1 MILGQWFQRAFSRPP
16 TGSLAEGLADKLV
29 EPVKPPAVLNR
40 AVNSPMED
48 IFRSGAYLQEYY
60 SALGHENAEVGNFL
74 QDAARSQSPTGG
86 LKVLDAGCGPT
97 ILYWSA
103 FLPGVNEVHGF
114 DINPMNIAE
123 NRRRMA
129 EVQCGVA
136 DAGLLEAAE
145 HAIRGMG
152 ARTSSRFHLAD
163 KARQVASLRVA
174 DLTQTWP
181 FEASQF
187 DFVMSCF
194 ALEQLPDWAAFD
206 TALREAARVL
216 RPGGSIAFVAGS
228 QGTHWLCD
236 KQSFTTLFIV
246 PDDLKGRLERV
257 GLHVQTMR
265 EVDST
270 DTDWRDQGYSKVLLT
285 HAVK

>member
-1 MILGQWFQRAFSRPP
+1 MIARWLQRAFARPSEQVEVP
-16 TGSLAEGLADKLV
+16 RVDDRRADVLV
-29 EPVKPPAVLNR
+29 EDV
-40 AVNSPMED
+40 
-48 IFRSGAYLQEYY
+48 FCSGAYLQEYY
-60 SALGHENAEVGNFL
+60 STLGHENAEVGNFL
-74 QDAARSQSPTGG
+74 LGCAKSLLPTGS

-114 DINPMNIAE
+114 DINPVNIAE
-123 NRRRMA
+123 NKRRMA

-145 HAIRGMG
+145 HAMDKMG
-152 ARTSSRFHLAD
+152 ARASARSHLAD
-163 KARQVASLRVA
+163 KVRQVASLRVA
-174 DLTQTWP
+174 DLTEVWP
-181 FEASQF
+181 YAEGQF

-206 TALREAARVL
+206 VALGQASRVL
-216 RPGGSIAFVAGS
+216 RKGGSLALVAGS

-236 KQSFTTLFIV
+236 NQSFPTLFV
-246 PDDLKGRLERV
+246 LPDDLRVRLERV
-257 GLHVQTMR
+257 GLQVGTMR

-270 DTDWRDQGYSKVLLT
+270 DTNWRDQGYSKVLLT
-285 HAVK
+285 QATK